1 VTEHHPQHHP
11 HFVGTYWGDVST
23 DPFCSEIAESA
34 DEYILIGPIS
44 VRYSLLLKKEKAIIA
59 A

>member
-1 VTEHHPQHHP
+1 VTEHYP
-11 HFVGTYWGDVST
+11 HFDGTYWGDVST

-44 VRYSLLLKKEKAIIA
+44 VRYSLLPKKEKAIIA